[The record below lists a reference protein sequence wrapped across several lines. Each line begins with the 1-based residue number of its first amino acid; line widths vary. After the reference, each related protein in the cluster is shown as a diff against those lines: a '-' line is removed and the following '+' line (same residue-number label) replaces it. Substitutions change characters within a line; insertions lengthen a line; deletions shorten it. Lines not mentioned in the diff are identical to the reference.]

1 MRKRTQSGAVV
12 AMLFAAC
19 AAAAVE
25 PPVLSGCEYDYPPYC
40 VVKPDGQ
47 ADGFSVELLR
57 AALAA
62 MGREVTFK
70 AGPWSELK
78 QDLAEG
84 RLQALPL
91 VGRAPERES
100 MFDFTFPYLPVHG
113 TILVRTDNA
122 DIRTTADLKGRSVAV
137 LKGDNAE
144 DYLRRS
150 DFGATIV
157 PLSSFETALRELSA
171 GQHDAVVIQKLV
183 AFQLMRQAGI
193 TNLQAVGPP
202 LKDFTQSLC
211 FAVREGDAALLDT
224 LNEGLSIVIADGTFR
239 RLHAK
244 WFAEIEAEGLLRS
257 RIVVGG
263 DNAYPPYEFLD
274 ENGRPAGFNVD
285 LTRAIARRMGLSV
298 DIRLDTWATVRAGL
312 ESGELDVLQG
322 MFYSAER
329 TEKVSFSPPH
339 SIVHHAAAVRRG
351 APLPRGLPDLKGLAL
366 FVQNRDIMHDWAVAQ
381 GLGGQV
387 QPVDSQETALGR
399 LHAGAGDAALV
410 SVVQAQYWMKRHGW
424 TGLDVSDVSLLSPEY
439 CYGVRRGHEPL
450 LALFSEGLA
459 ALKESGEYRQIQAR
473 WLGPYDAS
481 GVPLRRVLALVLVA
495 LALAAFFAVL
505 GVLFR
510 RQVGRRTAEL
520 RASES
525 LWRSYVESAPYGIYI
540 SDARGRLVQVNPE
553 ASQITGYNRDELT
566 ALELEDLVAPES
578 RKAALRDFARLKESG
593 EVRGEY
599 AFVTKGGETRW
610 WAVAGAKLT
619 EDRYLGYANDVTDR
633 RAGEKL
639 VRDAQAETQR
649 LLEEARQ
656 ARRAL
661 LSLVEDQRLGQEQ
674 LQALSER
681 QDALLSAIPDIVM
694 EVDANKVYT
703 WANRAG
709 LEFFGPDV
717 VGREARYYFEGEQ
730 DTYRRVQPL
739 FDGKSDVIYLESL
752 QRRHDGQKRLLAWWC
767 RTLKDGQGRVTGAI
781 STARDITDQ
790 KNLEDQFRQAQK
802 IDAVGRLAGG
812 VAHDFNNMLGVI
824 LGHAEMALEQIK
836 PTQPVYEDLQEIQR
850 AAQRSADL
858 TRQLLAFARKQTVEP
873 RVLNLNETVS
883 GMLKM
888 LRRLIGEDIEL
899 VWQPGANLW
908 SVCIDPVQVDQILA
922 NLAVNAR
929 DAIRGV
935 GQLTICTEN
944 VALRSEDLATHPDAM
959 AGEYI
964 LLKVGDN
971 GAGMDPVTQAHLF
984 EPFFTTKGL
993 GKGTGLGLAT
1003 IYGVVKQNHGFID
1016 VDSRPGRGTSF
1027 NIYLPRALEDE
1038 TTEPA
1043 KEGPSSVRG
1052 TETILFVE
1060 DSESLVKLVTTLL
1073 KKRGY
1078 NVLAAGLPSSALDM
1092 VRQYPK
1098 PIHLLIADVIM
1109 PGMNGRDMADRIRAL
1124 RPDIRV
1130 IYMSGYTADVIA
1142 HHGVLEPGVDFLQK
1156 PVSGKMLLAKI
1167 REVLDR
1173 KPGAPGTESTT

>member
-1 MRKRTQSGAVV
+1 MVR
-12 AMLFAAC
+12 
-19 AAAAVE
+19 
-25 PPVLSGCEYDYPPYC
+25 
-40 VVKPDGQ
+40 
-47 ADGFSVELLR
+47 ADN
-57 AALAA
+57 
-62 MGREVTFK
+62 
-70 AGPWSELK
+70 
-78 QDLAEG
+78 Q
-84 RLQALPL
+84 
-91 VGRAPERES
+91 
-100 MFDFTFPYLPVHG
+100 
-113 TILVRTDNA
+113 
-122 DIRTTADLKGRSVAV
+122 DIRTTADLKGRQVAV

-144 DYLRRS
+144 EYLRRS

-157 PLSSFETALRELSA
+157 PRPSFETALRELSA

-183 AFQLMRQAGI
+183 AVQLMRQAGI

-211 FAVREGDAALLDT
+211 FAVREGDKDLLDI
-224 LNEGLSIVIADGTFR
+224 LNEGLSIVMADGTFR
-239 RLHAK
+239 RLHTK
-244 WFAEIEAEGLLRS
+244 WFAELEAEGRLRS

-274 ENGRPAGFNVD
+274 ERGRPAGFNVD
-285 LTRAIARRMGLSV
+285 LTRAIARRMGLHV
-298 DIRLDTWATVRAGL
+298 DIRLDTWAAVRTGL
-312 ESGELDVLQG
+312 ERGEVDVLQG

-329 TEKVSFSPPH
+329 DETISFSPPH
-339 SIVHHAAAVRRG
+339 SIVQYAVVVRRG
-351 APLPRGLPDLKGLAL
+351 SPLPQGATDLKGLTL
-366 FVQNRDIMHDWAVAQ
+366 LVQNRDIMHDWAAAR
-381 GLGGQV
+381 GLGAQV
-387 QPVDSQETALGR
+387 EPVDSQNTALGR
-399 LHAGAGDAALV
+399 LRAGAGDAALV
-410 SVVQAQYWMKRHGW
+410 SVVQAHYWIQHHGW
-424 TGLDVSDVSLLSPEY
+424 ADLDVSEVALFSPEY
-439 CYGVRRGHEPL
+439 CYAVRRGNERL

-459 ALKESGEYRQIQAR
+459 ALKASGEYRQIQAR
-473 WLGPYDAS
+473 WLGPYEPS
-481 GVPLRRVLALVLVA
+481 GVPVRQVSLLLLGA
-495 LALAAFFAVL
+495 LALAAFFAVT
-505 GVLFR
+505 GVVLR
-510 RQVGRRTAEL
+510 RQVHRRTAEL
-520 RASES
+520 RASEA
-525 LWRSYVESAPYGIYI
+525 LWRSYVEYAPYAIFIG
-540 SDARGRLVQVNPE
+540 DKQGRHVQVNPE
-553 ASQITGYNRDELT
+553 ACRITGYSQEEMRAMGLT
-566 ALELEDLVAPES
+566 DFLAPES
-578 RKAALRDFARLKESG
+578 REAGLRDFARLKETG
-593 EVRGEY
+593 EARGEY
-599 AFVTKGGETRW
+599 AFVTKSGERRW
-610 WAVAGAKLT
+610 WTVAAVKLT
-619 EDRYLGYANDVTDR
+619 EDRYLGYVSDVTER
-633 RAGEKL
+633 RAGENKI
-639 VRDAQAETQR
+639 RAAQEETQG
-649 LLEEARQ
+649 LLEEARL

-661 LSLVEDQRLGQEQ
+661 LSLVEDQRLAQEQ
-674 LQALSER
+674 LRTLTER
-681 QDALLSAIPDIVM
+681 QDALLSAVPDIIM

-703 WANRAG
+703 WANPAG

-717 VGREARYYFEGEQ
+717 IGREARYYFEGEQ

-739 FDGKSDVIYLESL
+739 FDGRGEVIYLESL

-767 RTLKDGQGRVTGAI
+767 RVLKDEKGRVTGAL

-790 KNLEDQFRQAQK
+790 KNLEEQFRQAQK

-824 LGHAEMALEQIK
+824 LGHAEMALEQVK

-899 VWQPGANLW
+899 VWQPGPGLW
-908 SVCIDPVQVDQILA
+908 PVCIDPVQVDQVLA

-935 GQLTICTEN
+935 GQLTIRTEN
-944 VALRSEDLATHPDAM
+944 VTVRPADLAAHADAS

-964 LLKVGDN
+964 LLKVSDT
-971 GAGMDPVTQAHLF
+971 GAGMDQATMAHLF

-1003 IYGVVKQNHGFID
+1003 LYGVVKQNHGFID
-1016 VDSRPGRGTSF
+1016 VDSRPGRGTAF
-1027 NIYLPRALEDE
+1027 NIYLPRALEEE
-1038 TTEPA
+1038 TGEPA
-1043 KEGPSSVRG
+1043 KEGPSSVAG

-1078 NVLAAGLPSSALDM
+1078 NVLAAGLPTAALEM
-1092 VRQYPK
+1092 VRNYPN

-1109 PGMNGRDMADRIRAL
+1109 PGMNGREMADLIRAQ
-1124 RPDIRV
+1124 RPEIRV

-1156 PVSGKMLLAKI
+1156 PVYGKSLLAKI

-1173 KPGAPGTESTT
+1173 ESGAPGAESKA